1 MIKRII
7 FDLDDTL
14 IPWTK
19 EYYMNFVELVK
30 NHNISLDLQQLVHIA
45 DSIDEYE
52 NNCQN
57 YNDEN
62 FKKLVSELSGITI
75 TDEILLLIKEWVG
88 DCVPVSKDEKLI
100 KTLEYLA
107 SKYELVVLTNF
118 FYESQYK
125 RLEKY
130 EIAKYFKEVYGA
142 DLHSKPNKEA
152 YFMAANGTKFEECL
166 MIGDNKKLD
175 YETPKKLG
183 MDAIWLTKQEEP
195 NEKTIKN
202 IYELK
207 DIL

>member
-19 EYYMNFVELVK
+19 KYYMNFVELAK
-30 NHNISLDLQQLVHIA
+30 KYNISLDLQQLVHIA

-57 YNDEN
+57 YDDEN
-62 FKKLVSELSGITI
+62 FKKLVSQLSGINI
-75 TDEILLLIKEWVG
+75 TDEMLLLIKEWVG
-88 DCVPVSKDEKLI
+88 GCVPDNKDEKLVE
-100 KTLEYLA
+100 TLEYLA
-107 SKYELVVLTNF
+107 TKYELVVLTNF

-130 EIAKYFKEVYGA
+130 GIAKYFKEIYGA
-142 DLHSKPNKEA
+142 DKHSKPNKEA
-152 YFMAANGTKFEECL
+152 YIMAANGTNLNECL
-166 MIGDNKKLD
+166 MIGDNKRLD
-175 YETPKKLG
+175 YDKPKELG
-183 MDAIWLTKQEEP
+183 LDAIWLTSLETV

-202 IYELK
+202 LYELK
-207 DIL
+207 NIL